1 MPNPV
6 PGSTYDRQYRRAM
19 EWTLTQSSG
28 PSHIGQDTL
37 PGLLPGQAPDYD
49 WPNPRGYSRARDYG
63 FVQSGKNV
71 LVIAPPVPVYDW
83 PNPRAY
89 SRARDYGFVQSSPTY
104 QRDTVSGG
112 APGQALDYDWCT
124 PRGYPRARDYGFVQ
138 SGSSVTAVAAA
149 PVALFDLSIPRGAP
163 RARDYG
169 FIQPSPTYQRD
180 TLPGAAPGQAPD
192 YDLPKPRG
200 YPRASDY
207 GFVQSGRS
215 IGVPLQLYDLS
226 IPRAYSR
233 ARDYGFVE
241 GSPVWQNDN
250 VTGAEGASPV
260 YDWPI
265 PRGYPK
271 ARDYGFVQPGLAVGV
286 PSLFYDQAQPRPYAR
301 LRDYAW
307 VQSAPTWL
315 QPLVVSVPVYDWPR
329 PRAYARALDYGF
341 TVSSPLWLLPLGPPG
356 TGSAFTGLGY
366 PPGTARVTTD
376 LSYQQ
381 GVATSNDVVL
391 ASGAA
396 TSTTTPPVLPGQS
409 IPQSGPVS
417 GTAVSS

>member
-6 PGSTYDRQYRRAM
+6 PGSTYDRQRRRAM

-28 PSHIGQDTL
+28 PSHVGQDTL

-49 WPNPRGYSRARDYG
+49 WPSPRGYPRARDYG

-71 LVIAPPVPVYDW
+71 LVIASPVPVYDW
-83 PNPRAY
+83 PNPHAY
-89 SRARDYGFVQSSPTY
+89 V
-104 QRDTVSGG
+104 
-112 APGQALDYDWCT
+112 
-124 PRGYPRARDYGFVQ
+124 RARDYGFVQ
-138 SGSSVTAVAAA
+138 SGSSVAAVVSA
-149 PVALFDLSIPRGAP
+149 PVATFDLSIPRGVP

-169 FIQPSPTYQRD
+169 FTQSSPTYQRD
-180 TLPGAAPGQAPD
+180 TLPGTSPGQAPD

-215 IGVPLQLYDLS
+215 IGVPYQLNDLS
-226 IPRAYSR
+226 IPRAYPR
-233 ARDYGFVE
+233 ARNYGFVA
-241 GSPVWQNDN
+241 GSPVWQVDN
-250 VTGAEGASPV
+250 VTGVAGASPA
-260 YDWPI
+260 YAWPI
-265 PRGYPK
+265 PRPYPK
-271 ARDYGFVQPGLAVGV
+271 ARDYGFIQPGSIVGL
-286 PSLFYDQAQPRPYAR
+286 PSPSQSYDQTQPRPYAR

-315 QPLVVSVPVYDWPR
+315 QPLVVSVPVYNWPR

-341 TVSSPLWLLPLGPPG
+341 AVSSPVWLLPLGLPSSG
-356 TGSAFTGLGY
+356 TAFTGLGY
-366 PPGTARVTTD
+366 PPGAARITTD

-396 TSTTTPPVLPGQS
+396 TSTATPPVLPGQS
-409 IPQSGPVS
+409 VPQDSPAS
-417 GTAVSS
+417 GTAVTN